1 MKKHNLRNIKHIND
15 NIIETKKYFS
25 FINEN
30 TSISNINTNFN
41 TNTFTNNNTFST
53 GQETPDIFDN
63 INRNRELL
71 INSKRNYK
79 TPSIRELLIINSDLD
94 KDKIINKTINKNNK
108 KEIYIKK
115 IQKTKSFNYIKRS
128 DSNINSKNN
137 LDFKSVQI
145 QSISLTDLRIKGIK
159 GNDEINNKKGKTT
172 NLRNLLF
179 SNNNKNDEEKIFKK
193 PLMNLSFISKIFYYN
208 QTNIINNSPK
218 SEKLFLPKIYQISLE
233 ENMKENINLKE
244 NNNNNNF
251 DYENKLIIDEI
262 KEAKE
267 DEEDDS
273 QSQILK
279 KIKDSYYDDSEIN
292 IHEKNNT
299 NYSID
304 YSISFQIKSRTY
316 DRTKILIIL
325 LLERQIKLYLK
336 PNVYNILKNYWKNN
350 TFS

>member
-1 MKKHNLRNIKHIND
+1 
-15 NIIETKKYFS
+15 
-25 FINEN
+25 
-30 TSISNINTNFN
+30 
-41 TNTFTNNNTFST
+41 
-53 GQETPDIFDN
+53 
-63 INRNRELL
+63 
-71 INSKRNYK
+71 
-79 TPSIRELLIINSDLD
+79 
-94 KDKIINKTINKNNK
+94 
-108 KEIYIKK
+108 
-115 IQKTKSFNYIKRS
+115 
-128 DSNINSKNN
+128 
-137 LDFKSVQI
+137 
-145 QSISLTDLRIKGIK
+145 
-159 GNDEINNKKGKTT
+159 
-172 NLRNLLF
+172 
-179 SNNNKNDEEKIFKK
+179 
-193 PLMNLSFISKIFYYN
+193 MNLSFISKIFYYN

-244 NNNNNNF
+244 NNNNNF
-251 DYENKLIIDEI
+251 EYEKKIIIDEI

-279 KIKDSYYDDSEIN
+279 KNKDSYYDDSEIN

-336 PNVYNILKNYWKNN
+336 PYVYNILKNYWKNN